1 MRNLLVPH
9 FRLRVIYLIR
19 DPVERLFSMCKHH
32 ARASWSPGYG
42 RDPLALYD
50 EALLEEALAGGYR
63 SDYGSTLAAIDAAF
77 EPADV
82 LIGFYETLFQESSI
96 RQITNFL
103 GVRFHRSRFRQA
115 AQCRPFCPEADA
127 GSPSQG
133 PSTLGQRLCD
143 PGIAFSRSVSCCCE
157 GMRSPARMKAHFI
170 NLDSAETRREA
181 LRLHLTAGGF
191 EPVRFAASTP
201 VDLPPILNDLPCAQR
216 AQAAGVPHQSPP
228 PAATIAAEPGDPD
241 EAVLILEDD
250 CLLRPGLRLDRVLS
264 KAPPDWQILQLGL
277 NNPAHT
283 ERLLNLQLK
292 HRILWVRW
300 EPHFWGAFA
309 YLVRRSAARLLADR
323 FLPGGAAL
331 DLRGTCR
338 PDRSVADFLLYD
350 NVLTYTKCWP
360 CAAFRTDF
368 ASGIDA
374 EGYDPDI
381 FSRAGH

>member
-1 MRNLLVPH
+1 
-9 FRLRVIYLIR
+9 
-19 DPVERLFSMCKHH
+19 
-32 ARASWSPGYG
+32 
-42 RDPLALYD
+42 
-50 EALLEEALAGGYR
+50 
-63 SDYGSTLAAIDAAF
+63 
-77 EPADV
+77 
-82 LIGFYETLFQESSI
+82 
-96 RQITNFL
+96 
-103 GVRFHRSRFRQA
+103 
-115 AQCRPFCPEADA
+115 
-127 GSPSQG
+127 
-133 PSTLGQRLCD
+133 
-143 PGIAFSRSVSCCCE
+143 
-157 GMRSPARMKAHFI
+157 MKAHFI
-170 NLDSAETRREA
+170 NLDSAATRREA

-201 VDLPPILNDLPCAQR
+201 VDLPPILNDLPVLNEPRQLACLTSHLRLLRQ
-216 AQAAGVPHQSPP
+216 
-228 PAATIAAEPGDPD
+228 IAAEPGDLD

-250 CLLRPGLRLDRVLS
+250 CLLRPGLRLDRLLS

-323 FLPGGAAL
+323 FLPEGAAL

-338 PDRSVADFLLYD
+338 PDRGVADFLLYD

-374 EGYDPDI
+374 EGYDSDI
-381 FSRAGH
+381 FSRAGHMIQKSWSMAGPG